1 MCMETSW
8 VEQFP
13 LLCKAWRAW
22 PLCKFH
28 LDTWAAFAW
37 IGLLFCCFCFY
48 CRLINMLMPHTKHV
62 LISTMPQPITLLF
75 NWFLLFHD
83 IAMVILRNLSSNN
96 LQGAIPIELSRIGN
110 LDTLWVWIICY
121 LFVPTSLNL
130 Y

>member
-1 MCMETSW
+1 
-8 VEQFP
+8 
-13 LLCKAWRAW
+13 
-22 PLCKFH
+22 
-28 LDTWAAFAW
+28 
-37 IGLLFCCFCFY
+37 
-48 CRLINMLMPHTKHV
+48 MLMPHTKHV